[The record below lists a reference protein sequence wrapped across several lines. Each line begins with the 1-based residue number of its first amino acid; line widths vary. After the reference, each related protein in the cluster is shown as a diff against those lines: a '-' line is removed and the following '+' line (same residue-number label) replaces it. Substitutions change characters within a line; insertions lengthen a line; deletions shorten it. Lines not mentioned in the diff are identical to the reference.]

1 MTVLVIRVWG
11 RKVAQKVWIVAQK
24 VWIVAQK
31 VWIVAQKVWMVA
43 QNVLCGCVLNC
54 CTNEKSPTT
63 TSCRAGVD
71 LNELVFF

>member
-11 RKVAQKVWIVAQK
+11 RK
-24 VWIVAQK
+24 VAQK

-63 TSCRAGVD
+63 TSCRAGG
-71 LNELVFF
+71 

>member
-11 RKVAQKVWIVAQK
+11 RKVAQK

-63 TSCRAGVD
+63 TSCRAGG
-71 LNELVFF
+71 